1 VKIFVAV
8 ILFGL
13 AAALRADEFAEKFA
27 VVMIDDESEAK
38 LGPFPYDRGLMA
50 KAIEASAKGGAKAV
64 VFKFFFDQPKTS
76 SGDAALCAA
85 MHSLPVVLQARL
97 DDSEGTAQEIPLRF
111 ELGPNRLATP
121 VRGDRGWI
129 PLPTL
134 LDAARAVGFVD
145 FNSLKIPLVEEYR
158 GAPYR
163 SLILC
168 CLELAVGA
176 QARVVEGNRVEI
188 GKGFIPVNAMDIYE
202 ADLTHL
208 EPLKIISFES
218 LLAGV
223 VERNAIE
230 GRVVIIGLDSAP
242 IPSLLTEHG
251 KMGVHRFFV
260 QCLAASY
267 QTLKANQSKD
277 PTP

>member
-1 VKIFVAV
+1 MKIFVA
-8 ILFGL
+8 IFLLGL
-13 AAALRADEFAEKFA
+13 AAALRADEFADKFA
-27 VVMIDDESEAK
+27 VVMIDNESEAK
-38 LGPFPYDRGLMA
+38 LGPFPYDRALMA

-64 VFKFFFDQPKTS
+64 VFKFFFDQPRTS
-76 SGDAALCAA
+76 VGDAALCAA
-85 MHSLPVVLQARL
+85 MHILPVVLQARL
-97 DDSEGTAQEIPLRF
+97 DGNEGTAQEIPPRF
-111 ELGPNRLATP
+111 ELGPSRLATP
-121 VRGDRGWI
+121 VRGERGWI

-134 LDAARAVGFVD
+134 LEAASAVGFVD
-145 FNSLKIPLVEEYR
+145 FNSPKIPLVEEYR
-158 GAPYR
+158 GVPYR

-176 QARVVEGNRVEI
+176 QASVEEGNRIEI
-188 GKGFIPVNAMDIYE
+188 GNGFIPVNAMDIYE

-208 EPLKIISFES
+208 EPLKIISFDR

-242 IPSLLTEHG
+242 IPTLLTEHG

-267 QTLKANQSKD
+267 QTLRANQSKD
-277 PTP
+277 PAP